1 MKELQ
6 IFKNNEFGEIRTV
19 EIDNK
24 PYFVGKEIA
33 EILGYSDTNQAI
45 RKHVDEDDKLTR
57 NFDGSGQNRNMTVIN
72 ESGLYSLIL
81 SSKLEGAKK
90 FKKWVTS
97 EVLPAIRKTGMYATE
112 ELLENPDLAIQAFQ
126 KLKEERAKRKLLEE
140 TVEEQ
145 KPKVLFAETVET
157 SKTSILIGD
166 LAKIIKQKGHDIGQ
180 NRLFIWLREN
190 GYLIKSGERKNMPT
204 QMSMNLG
211 LFEVKERTVNNPDGS
226 VRITKTT
233 KVTGKGQ
240 IYFVNKFIINQEV

>member
-6 IFKNNEFGEIRTV
+6 IFKNEQFGEVRIV

-24 PYFVGKEIA
+24 PYLCLVDICK
-33 EILGYSDTNQAI
+33 ILELEQVSRVKSRLKQDGVTTSKVI
-45 RKHVDEDDKLTR
+45 DKLGREQEATFIDES
-57 NFDGSGQNRNMTVIN
+57 NLYKVIFQ
-72 ESGLYSLIL
+72 SR
-81 SSKLEGAKK
+81 KLEAEK
-90 FKKWVTS
+90 FTEWVTS

-140 TVEEQ
+140 KVEEQ
-145 KPKVLFAETVET
+145 RPKVLFAETVET
-157 SKTSILIGD
+157 SQTSILIGD

-204 QMSMNLG
+204 QMAMNLG

-240 IYFVNKFIINQEV
+240 IYFVNKFVDR